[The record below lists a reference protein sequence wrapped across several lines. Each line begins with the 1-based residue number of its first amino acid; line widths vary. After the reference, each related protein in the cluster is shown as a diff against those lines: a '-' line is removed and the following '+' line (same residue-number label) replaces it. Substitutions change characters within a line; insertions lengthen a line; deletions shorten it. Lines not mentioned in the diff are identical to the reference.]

1 MDREKVEQEEGVFRD
16 SDGIPLY
23 LSTSETLAEDLR
35 EAEEA
40 RKKGGPFVPA
50 EEVLAKMEQAI
61 REVKE
66 QVREDKENDI
76 PPSPYLSTP
85 ETLADDLREAEEA
98 RLNGVP
104 FVPAEEVLA
113 KMERTIREV
122 KERGA

>member
-1 MDREKVEQEEGVFRD
+1 MAGVTISFQTDAALKAQFEAVLSGLGLTLD
-16 SDGIPLY
+16 SAFNHYMKELVQDY
-23 LSTSETLAEDLR
+23 
-35 EAEEA
+35 
-40 RKKGGPFVPA
+40 
-50 EEVLAKMEQAI
+50 EEV
-61 REVKE
+61 
-66 QVREDKENDI
+66 DI